1 MKYSL
6 KKKVL
11 VVGLNYDQIPFI
23 NIIKKIG
30 LFVIGVDINNK
41 APGIKYCDMFYNTS
55 YENYEKI
62 YLYLK
67 KNKFSSNDYLFTA
80 SSQNSLMS
88 LCKIAK
94 KFNIK
99 FLDFNILDKCIDKT
113 KMCKLLKK
121 NKILIPN
128 TRYLVNNK
136 IKIDKK
142 KTYFLKSDY
151 GKSPKYCYII
161 KNGKIPKF
169 PTKDSFFRKY
179 FLLQEKVNG
188 THYRINLLRD
198 KMFIFKKKTDR
209 ICKPDYKFSSFDKSI
224 RVKLR
229 SFSKKYKLNNFL
241 LKFDII
247 IDNMGWY
254 LIDIGFDPPKRL
266 EAIMQYKNKNFYKA
280 YVYNWLKN
288 KNLFNKFN
296 LKNCENLI
304 IKIRKNG
311 QTEILEK

>member
-94 KFNIK
+94 S
-99 FLDFNILDKCIDKT
+99 LIL
-113 KMCKLLKK
+113 
-121 NKILIPN
+121 
-128 TRYLVNNK
+128 
-136 IKIDKK
+136 
-142 KTYFLKSDY
+142 
-151 GKSPKYCYII
+151 
-161 KNGKIPKF
+161 
-169 PTKDSFFRKY
+169 
-179 FLLQEKVNG
+179 
-188 THYRINLLRD
+188 
-198 KMFIFKKKTDR
+198 
-209 ICKPDYKFSSFDKSI
+209 
-224 RVKLR
+224 
-229 SFSKKYKLNNFL
+229 NF
-241 LKFDII
+241 
-247 IDNMGWY
+247 
-254 LIDIGFDPPKRL
+254 
-266 EAIMQYKNKNFYKA
+266 
-280 YVYNWLKN
+280 
-288 KNLFNKFN
+288 
-296 LKNCENLI
+296 
-304 IKIRKNG
+304 
-311 QTEILEK
+311 